1 MRLPMPPTDKLTAA
15 PSTADTGNLVTVRHQ
30 VSAAERASR
39 SGHEGAVV
47 WLTGLPGSGK
57 STLAMALER
66 RLFDLGWQV
75 YTLDGD
81 NLRRGLNADL
91 GFSPRDREEN
101 IRRIGE
107 AAALF
112 ADSGAVCVTAF
123 ISPYRED
130 RARAR
135 AAASGRRFFE
145 VYVQSG
151 LAICER
157 RDPKGHYRKA
167 RAGLIKNFTG
177 VDAPYEAPESADIVI
192 DTELQEVDASVAELV
207 AFVVARCRR

>member
-1 MRLPMPPTDKLTAA
+1 MGDSGKAS
-15 PSTADTGNLVTVRHQ
+15 STSAGAGNLVAVAHQ
-30 VSAAERASR
+30 VTSAERASK
-39 SGHEGAVV
+39 SGHVGAVV

-66 RLFDLGWQV
+66 KFFDLGWQA

-81 NLRRGLNADL
+81 NVRRGLNADL
-91 GFSPRDREEN
+91 GFSPEDRQEN

-107 AAALF
+107 VAALF
-112 ADSGAVCVTAF
+112 ADAGTICITAF

-135 AAASGRRFFE
+135 SAAAAQRFFE
-145 VYVQSG
+145 VHVNSG
-151 LAICER
+151 LATCER

-167 RAGLIKNFTG
+167 RAGLLKDFTG
-177 VDAPYEAPESADIVI
+177 VDAPYESPPSPDITI
-192 DTELQEVDASVAELV
+192 DTESQDVDASVQQLL
-207 AFVVARCRR
+207 AFVVAACRRQSAS

>member
-1 MRLPMPPTDKLTAA
+1 MPPPNA
-15 PSTADTGNLVTVRHQ
+15 PSAPSPSGPANLVAVSHQ
-30 VSAAERASR
+30 VTAAERASR
-39 SGHEGAVV
+39 ASHAGAVV

-66 RLFDLGWQV
+66 RLFDLGWQA

-81 NLRRGLNADL
+81 NVRRGLNADL
-91 GFSPRDREEN
+91 GFSQEDRQEN

-107 AAALF
+107 VAALF
-112 ADSGAVCVTAF
+112 ADAGTICITAF

-135 AAASGRRFFE
+135 AAAGQRHFFE
-145 VYVQSG
+145 AHVNSG
-151 LAICER
+151 LATCER

-167 RAGLIKNFTG
+167 RAGLLKDFTG
-177 VDAPYEAPESADIVI
+177 VDAPYEVPEHPDITV
-192 DTELQEVDASVAELV
+192 DTESQDIDASVAQLL
-207 AFVVARCRR
+207 AFVVARCGV